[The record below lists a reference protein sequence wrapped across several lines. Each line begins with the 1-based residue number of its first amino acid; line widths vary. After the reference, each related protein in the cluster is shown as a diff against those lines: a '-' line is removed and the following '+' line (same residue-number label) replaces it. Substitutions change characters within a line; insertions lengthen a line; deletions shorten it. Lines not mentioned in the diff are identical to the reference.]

1 MQRKFKRRH
10 NGKFMGEG
18 KSFPCQQ
25 RKVREIMYTV
35 SDIIADIDRGCMA
48 HNMIEDSF
56 SYRIVFFVNE
66 GNKGYKH
73 YTDTPYSGLRKALEG
88 IIRGNLA
95 VTNSIVIAETTALKN
110 GKCVCLQSRTYT
122 FSLEGYFRQINGEYK
137 GSNRNGAVMHGRYA
151 AR

>member
-88 IIRGNLA
+88 IIRNNLA

-137 GSNRNGAVMHGRYA
+137 GSNRNGTVMYGRCG